1 MITDDNQGG
10 SANVSPRVDFAHSKP
25 RKKVPAYISSYTV
38 FVVLRHKQRYF
49 SYIGDG
55 TDVQMDW
62 RRNLII
68 GWGKTTI

>member
-38 FVVLRHKQRYF
+38 
-49 SYIGDG
+49 IGNS
-55 TDVQMDW
+55 T
-62 RRNLII
+62 NF
-68 GWGKTTI
+68 KTLQKKHTVMNCVF